1 MNSVRRMNKFVWM
14 IIHVPIKVLTCFCV
28 PSAVVTILLKD
39 PKTGASFVKTATV
52 MKRGMSFGVRDEVII
67 KYG

>member
-1 MNSVRRMNKFVWM
+1 
-14 IIHVPIKVLTCFCV
+14 
-28 PSAVVTILLKD
+28 
-39 PKTGASFVKTATV
+39 